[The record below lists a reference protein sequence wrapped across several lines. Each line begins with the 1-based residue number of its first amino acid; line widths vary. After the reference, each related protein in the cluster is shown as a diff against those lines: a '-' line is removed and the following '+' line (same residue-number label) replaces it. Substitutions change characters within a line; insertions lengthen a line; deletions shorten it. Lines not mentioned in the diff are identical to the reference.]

1 MDKIIT
7 YTSKDGDESSK
18 VTIQQ
23 IGSVR
28 VTEIEST
35 SKLDAIAEEYNKSKD
50 RAKRKQLKEEYKA
63 LAEQINKQFKQ
74 PVYNETL

>member
-7 YTSKDGDESSK
+7 YISKDGDESSK

-28 VTEIEST
+28 VTEVESI
-35 SKLDAIAEEYNKSKD
+35 SKLDSIAEEYNKSKD
-50 RAKRKQLKEEYKA
+50 RAKRKELKEEYKV
-63 LAEQINKQFKQ
+63 LAAQINKQFKQ
-74 PVYNETL
+74 SVYNETL